1 MKPIT
6 LKFVKI
12 WGSREREADTPIG
25 TYQIIPGKYYWSV
38 GFATSTISYQKRLKH
53 AIAAAQADFERR
65 VKQCL
70 EVDQ

>member
-12 WGSREREADTPIG
+12 GGSREREADTPIG
-25 TYQIIPGKYYWSV
+25 TYWIIPGKYYWSV

-53 AIAAAQADFERR
+53 AIAAAQRDFEERLGR
-65 VKQCL
+65 CY
-70 EVDQ
+70 E